1 MKILKFLFLFTATAI
16 LMIACEQNKSPLST
30 DDINLADDDAVAEAI
45 FDDIFSTADNA
56 TQLLDGFLKGG
67 DVKSDIIVLADSCP
81 MVTVDL
87 SDELIKVI
95 TVDFGDGCTGLWDQ
109 TRSGKIIITVTGLR
123 RQVGSTRTVT
133 FDNYYFNGVKV
144 EGTYVTTNEGENSND
159 NIVFSTELTG
169 GKIILP
175 NDITIERE
183 FYREREWIAGYD
195 TWNIWDD
202 ECLVTG
208 GATGTTYKGYTYE
221 NTIISALHWKRV
233 CKFFVSGVIQVNR
246 EGVDPFEI
254 DYGDGGC
261 DAIAVLR
268 RGDVEKEIMLRY
280 RHRILR

>member
-1 MKILKFLFLFTATAI
+1 MKSLKFLFLFIATAI
-16 LMIACEQNKSPLST
+16 FMVACEKNKSELSI
-30 DDINLADDDAVAEAI
+30 DDINLADDDAVAEVI

-109 TRSGKIIITVTGLR
+109 TRSGKIIITVTGPR
-123 RQVGSTRTVT
+123 RQTGSVRTVT

-159 NIVFSTELTG
+159 NIVFSAELTG
-169 GKIILP
+169 GMITLP
-175 NDITIERE
+175 NDTTIERE

-208 GATGTTYKGYTYE
+208 GATGTTYKGYAYE

-254 DYGDGGC
+254 DYGDGEC

-268 RGDVEKEIMLRY
+268 RGDVEKEILLRY